1 MNELE
6 TLKRE
11 IKELEQTLEGY
22 SEFGIK
28 FLTSDQI
35 KQYDKIKRTLKR
47 KWKQY
52 HQWRNNNA

>member
-11 IKELEQTLEGY
+11 IKELEQKLEGY
-22 SEFGIK
+22 EAFGIK

-35 KQYDKIKRTLKR
+35 KQYDKIKKQKLKR
-47 KWKQY
+47 KDLQNDEY
-52 HQWRNNNA
+52 

>member
-11 IKELEQTLEGY
+11 IKELEQKLEGY
-22 SEFGIK
+22 EAFGIK

-35 KQYDKIKRTLKR
+35 KQYDKIKKTLKR
-47 KWKQY
+47 KWTQY